1 MKLNLSKVF
10 RFRRKVNRKYK
21 DVLFR
26 FIFRDKKDLLSLYNA
41 INGTDYQN
49 PEELEINTLENVI
62 YMKMKNDLSFLVGA
76 SMNLYEHQSTWN
88 PNMPL
93 RGLFYFAELYE
104 RYINGQGYRLT
115 GSTRIPLPF
124 PNYIVF
130 YNGLEWEAE
139 RTELALSEAFEEQ
152 REGLRPALE
161 CRATI
166 LNINSGHNREL
177 MEKCRRLHEYAEFIQ
192 RIRDNLQKGMA
203 LEKAVEKSIEYC
215 LAHGIL
221 ADILRK
227 CQMEVQNMLLEEY
240 DEKAEREYLRK
251 ESLEEGIKRGIEQGI
266 KQGIEQGIEQGI
278 RQGVIQGRQQG
289 IALGSF
295 EVLAKF
301 VKAGI
306 ITIDQAKE
314 HAGERKEEFI
324 LWYQKREN
332 DKI

>member
-1 MKLNLSKVF
+1 
-10 RFRRKVNRKYK
+10 
-21 DVLFR
+21 
-26 FIFRDKKDLLSLYNA
+26 
-41 INGTDYQN
+41 
-49 PEELEINTLENVI
+49 
-62 YMKMKNDLSFLVGA
+62 
-76 SMNLYEHQSTWN
+76 
-88 PNMPL
+88 
-93 RGLFYFAELYE
+93 
-104 RYINGQGYRLT
+104 
-115 GSTRIPLPF
+115 
-124 PNYIVF
+124 
-130 YNGLEWEAE
+130 
-139 RTELALSEAFEEQ
+139 
-152 REGLRPALE
+152 
-161 CRATI
+161 
-166 LNINSGHNREL
+166 
-177 MEKCRRLHEYAEFIQ
+177 
-192 RIRDNLQKGMA
+192 
-203 LEKAVEKSIEYC
+203 
-215 LAHGIL
+215 
-221 ADILRK
+221 
-227 CQMEVQNMLLEEY
+227 MLLEEY

>member
-1 MKLNLSKVF
+1 MRIRLSKVF

-41 INGTDYQN
+41 INGTDYKN

-251 ESLEEGIKRGIEQGI
+251 ESLEEGIKQGIEQGI

>member
-1 MKLNLSKVF
+1 MRIRLSKVF

-41 INGTDYQN
+41 INGTDN
-49 PEELEINTLENVI
+49 KKPEELEINTLENVI

-251 ESLEEGIKRGIEQGI
+251 ESLEEGIK
-266 KQGIEQGIEQGI
+266 QGIEQGIEQGI

>member
-1 MKLNLSKVF
+1 LRIRLSKVF

-41 INGTDYQN
+41 INGTDYKN

-251 ESLEEGIKRGIEQGI
+251 ESLEEGIKQGIEQGI

>member
-266 KQGIEQGIEQGI
+266 KQGIEQGIERGI

>member
-1 MKLNLSKVF
+1 MRIRLSKVF

-41 INGTDYQN
+41 INGTDYKN

-192 RIRDNLQKGMA
+192 RIRDNLQK
-203 LEKAVEKSIEYC
+203 
-215 LAHGIL
+215 
-221 ADILRK
+221 
-227 CQMEVQNMLLEEY
+227 
-240 DEKAEREYLRK
+240 
-251 ESLEEGIKRGIEQGI
+251 
-266 KQGIEQGIEQGI
+266 
-278 RQGVIQGRQQG
+278 
-289 IALGSF
+289 
-295 EVLAKF
+295 
-301 VKAGI
+301 
-306 ITIDQAKE
+306 
-314 HAGERKEEFI
+314 
-324 LWYQKREN
+324 
-332 DKI
+332 

>member
-1 MKLNLSKVF
+1 MRIRLSKVF

-41 INGTDYQN
+41 INGTDYKN

-266 KQGIEQGIEQGI
+266 KQGIEQGI

-289 IALGSF
+289 IALGRF

>member
-1 MKLNLSKVF
+1 MRIRLSKVF

-41 INGTDYQN
+41 INGTDYKN

-266 KQGIEQGIEQGI
+266 KQGIEQGI

>member
-104 RYINGQGYRLT
+104 RYVNSQGYRLT

-130 YNGLEWEAE
+130 YNGMEWEAE
-139 RTELALSEAFEEQ
+139 QTELTLSEAFEEQ
-152 REGLRPALE
+152 GEDRKPALE

-177 MEKCRRLHEYAEFIQ
+177 MEKCRRLEEYAEFIQ
-192 RIRDNLQKGMA
+192 RIRDNLQKGMR
-203 LEKAVEKSIEYC
+203 LEGAVERAIEYC

-227 CQMEVQNMLLEEY
+227 GQMEVRNMLLEEY
-240 DEKAEREYLRK
+240 NEKADREYLRK
-251 ESLEEGIKRGIEQGI
+251 ESLEEGIKQGREEGRKEGREEGRKEGMEEGI
-266 KQGIEQGIEQGI
+266 KAFVEICQENNFSREIILEKMLE
-278 RQGVIQGRQQG
+278 
-289 IALGSF
+289 
-295 EVLAKF
+295 KF
-301 VKAGI
+301 
-306 ITIDQAKE
+306 TISKEAAKE
-314 HAGERKEEFI
+314 YLERYWKM
-324 LWYQKREN
+324 K
-332 DKI
+332 

>member
-1 MKLNLSKVF
+1 MRIRLSKVF

-41 INGTDYQN
+41 INGTDYKN

-62 YMKMKNDLSFLVGA
+62 YMKMKNDLSFLAGA

-266 KQGIEQGIEQGI
+266 KQGIEQGI

>member
-1 MKLNLSKVF
+1 MRIRLSKVF

-41 INGTDYQN
+41 INGTDYKN

-266 KQGIEQGIEQGI
+266 EQGI

>member
-1 MKLNLSKVF
+1 MRIRLSKVF

-41 INGTDYQN
+41 INGTDYKN

-251 ESLEEGIKRGIEQGI
+251 ESLEEGIK
-266 KQGIEQGIEQGI
+266 QGIEQGIEQGI